1 MQVQGKVISVSTN
14 TTVKKN
20 GGGTYPGWEL
30 IYKSLDG
37 EVRTIAKHVNDL
49 KYKPALAEA
58 LNGLGVGDDFTLE
71 QEKDAKSGFYNVL
84 SLVKGTV
91 SMEPNLPAKSD
102 QTSAPTSTGKSTG
115 YQASTYPTADER
127 TKTQQHI
134 IRQSSLAQANVT
146 LAVGAKAINP
156 DDVIKLA
163 ERYVA
168 WVNDNPTVE
177 AVVAKAK
184 AKTVVGSLDQMEDD
198 IPY

>member
-1 MQVQGKVISVSTN
+1 
-14 TTVKKN
+14 
-20 GGGTYPGWEL
+20 
-30 IYKSLDG
+30 
-37 EVRTIAKHVNDL
+37 
-49 KYKPALAEA
+49 
-58 LNGLGVGDDFTLE
+58 
-71 QEKDAKSGFYNVL
+71 
-84 SLVKGTV
+84 V

>member
-58 LNGLGVGDDFTLE
+58 LNGLSAGDDFTLE

-91 SMEPNLPAKSD
+91 SMEPSLPAETKS
-102 QTSAPTSTGKSTG
+102 QAAASANKGNS

-127 TKTQQHI
+127 ANTQQYI
-134 IRQSSLAQANVT
+134 IRQSSLT
-146 LAVGAKAINP
+146 SGC
-156 DDVIKLA
+156 
-163 ERYVA
+163 
-168 WVNDNPTVE
+168 
-177 AVVAKAK
+177 
-184 AKTVVGSLDQMEDD
+184 
-198 IPY
+198 